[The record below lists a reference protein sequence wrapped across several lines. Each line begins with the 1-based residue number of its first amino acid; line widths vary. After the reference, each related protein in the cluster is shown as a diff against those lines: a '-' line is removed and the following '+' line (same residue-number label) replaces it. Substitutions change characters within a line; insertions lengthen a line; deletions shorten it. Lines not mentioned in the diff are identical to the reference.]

1 MAELFNLETQNPE
14 SIILPAAEFVTDA
27 ALVRHNDDLILTLPD
42 GREQVVEGYFAADP
56 RPTLTLED
64 SNAALTPE
72 LVQSFLQEI
81 TFSGEGSA
89 TATDSQGNAIGN
101 VETVIGEVTAVRN
114 GAKITLEAGDPVFQG
129 DIIETET
136 AGSAKLRFIDETV
149 FSISEDARLALDKMV
164 FDPETAEGETILSML
179 KGGFLFISGQIAKT
193 DPSDMQVVTP
203 VATIGIRGTIVTG
216 NVSPGESF
224 EFSVV
229 DGAIAVQPQG
239 SDEPIVMDS
248 AFATLGGSVS
258 ESGAITTRI
267 SQDSARAVIERNAGQ
282 FATLSDADVAAI
294 ETAVTATAVQNGET
308 VTLDLQD
315 LIEEV
320 VTEATADDAQ
330 DDQDTVTESPV
341 VETSPVNDTVTDDLG
356 DDLGNETG
364 DIDVS
369 PVEPVTGTGD
379 GNTEETPQD
388 DDDDGPV
395 TVEIPVTVPVINVL
409 SGAIS
414 RANAILSGTAQ
425 AGTTIIVIGTLNGV
439 EEQSFTTTTS
449 GNGTW
454 SVNLGADNNVN
465 PDGETYSYS
474 VTATDSAG
482 TTSAPATTTVILDFV
497 APKDV
502 ALDSSLTDGT
512 TLNASAT
519 TLSGTSDGASNIT
532 VKLTA
537 NNGQTVTYDNIIP
550 DSSGNWSV
558 DLASNADLD
567 DSGETDYA
575 ITLTAKDAAGNET
588 NSAGVTGLK
597 TDFSVPAVTLN
608 VSDDSLIG
616 EANKTISGTVSEN
629 VPVTVK
635 LTDSNNQTY
644 TYTLLITNYTDNGDG
659 TYKWSLDLS
668 TPDDN
673 QQTLVTDGTINY
685 EISATAKDAA
695 GNTTT
700 LPATADNVTPDFVA
714 PTVPNATL
722 TQTLANDG
730 TATIEVVGNAAEAG
744 IEMLVALQNDAGD
757 ELTSSQATVDQNGD
771 WTVTFSGLLSGT
783 YKAAVV
789 AQDAAENIS
798 SAVNAKDGNNEEI
811 TLTLYEEDWSG
822 LTEGRTADY
831 SSTHTAQGVDITTS
845 SHADDL
851 TTTSKDDIIRS
862 SSGNDI
868 INTGDGNDEISLT
881 YENYVSGGERP
892 TSFVD
897 AGDGDDTVIVSD
909 KAIDIEST
917 GIALEGGAGTD
928 TLVIYDEQSDDTVAT
943 TGDTKI
949 QGFETII
956 LVDDEYDKNA
966 TDQKQITFTDSAA
979 GSYYLPKSSF
989 DANGGLTLQGSMTAD
1004 DIKVEN
1010 GMQVVWKDANE
1021 SNGVADADNG
1031 STIDTITL
1039 SSSIASDTQLTLQAN
1054 GSLTDGAKYDFEVT
1068 DSLTLEAGTTLTL
1081 QADDNSAT
1089 LDQNGVP
1096 LNGMSRILKV
1106 GDGDS
1111 TDSFFMDRDATLAI
1125 DFLNLSGNDLL
1136 NASNVIDL
1144 YDDASNSNAN
1154 ANFAGALHIHAND
1167 AINYADGTGSQTM
1180 IRTYGSSYS
1189 TFDEILFLGA
1199 DGSNLVGAEDDGTV
1213 SSGTDNALVA
1223 IYTDNNGI
1231 QLKAVTAN
1239 EVNEATFD
1247 AADDGAYFSTTE
1259 TTVSAT
1265 ATTSNTDGV
1274 AFYGSNNHADT
1285 FEISSAKQIAYFDG
1299 GSGDHNDT
1307 LKITDNAVQFSD
1319 IYDSSNTDAIMD
1331 FQVNRIE
1338 TLDISGNDAY
1348 ETTQLDLSVEM
1359 VRALTEDTN
1368 VALGGVENALIVKV
1382 GNGNIDKINVSSWG
1396 NSTDVDVNGTTYSV
1410 YETTDTDGNVA
1421 RLYVDKSGQ

>member
-42 GREQVVEGYFAADP
+42 GHEQVVEGYFAADP

-101 VETVIGEVTAVRN
+101 VETVIGEVTALRN
-114 GAKITLEAGDPVFQG
+114 GAKITLEAGDPVFEG

-239 SDEPIVMDS
+239 ADEPIVMDS

-258 ESGAITTRI
+258 ESGEITTQI
-267 SQDSARAVIERNAGQ
+267 SQDSAREVIERNAGQ

-308 VTLDLQD
+308 VTLDLED

-320 VTEATADDAQ
+320 VADAAPDDAQ

-425 AGTTIIVIGTLNGV
+425 AGTTIIVIGTLNGI
-439 EEQSFTTTTS
+439 EEQSFSTTTS

-454 SVNLGADNNVN
+454 SVNLGADSNFEPNG
-465 PDGETYSYS
+465 DTYSYS
-474 VTATDSAG
+474 VTATDSTG

-497 APKDV
+497 NPDAPMAATLAQTGDTVTVSGDYSAEPGITMVVELKG
-502 ALDSSLTDGT
+502 SLGNTVSDEVTVKTDGT
-512 TLNASAT
+512 
-519 TLSGTSDGASNIT
+519 
-532 VKLTA
+532 
-537 NNGQTVTYDNIIP
+537 
-550 DSSGNWSV
+550 WSI
-558 DLASNADLD
+558 D
-567 DSGETDYA
+567 
-575 ITLTAKDAAGNET
+575 
-588 NSAGVTGLK
+588 
-597 TDFSVPAVTLN
+597 
-608 VSDDSLIG
+608 
-616 EANKTISGTVSEN
+616 
-629 VPVTVK
+629 
-635 LTDSNNQTY
+635 
-644 TYTLLITNYTDNGDG
+644 
-659 TYKWSLDLS
+659 
-668 TPDDN
+668 
-673 QQTLVTDGTINY
+673 
-685 EISATAKDAA
+685 
-695 GNTTT
+695 
-700 LPATADNVTPDFVA
+700 
-714 PTVPNATL
+714 
-722 TQTLANDG
+722 
-730 TATIEVVGNAAEAG
+730 
-744 IEMLVALQNDAGD
+744 
-757 ELTSSQATVDQNGD
+757 
-771 WTVTFSGLLSGT
+771 FSGLLSGT
-783 YKAAVV
+783 YEASV
-789 AQDAAENIS
+789 S
-798 SAVNAKDGNNEEI
+798 AKDEAGNTSGSVDATISTTSTI
-811 TLTLYEEDWSG
+811 TSYIEDWSS
-822 LTEGRTADY
+822 LTEGGTANY
-831 SSTHTAQGVDITTS
+831 STSHTSAVTITTS
-845 SHADDL
+845 SHADNL
-851 TTTSKDDIIRS
+851 TTTDYNDTVTS
-862 SSGNDI
+862 SSGNDTI
-868 INTGDGNDEISLT
+868 YTLGGDDEIDLT
-881 YENYVSGGERP
+881 YDNYASGERP

-909 KAIDIEST
+909 KAIDIENT
-917 GIALEGGAGTD
+917 GIALEGGTGAD
-928 TLVIYDEQSDDTVAT
+928 TLVIYDEQDGDTVAT
-943 TGDTKI
+943 TTGDTQIK
-949 QGFETII
+949 GFETII
-956 LVDDEYDKNA
+956 LVDETEYDSGA
-966 TDQKQITFTDSAA
+966 TDQKKITFTDASADSA
-979 GSYYLPKSSF
+979 SYYLPKGSF
-989 DANGGLTLQGSMTAD
+989 DADGGLTLQGSMTANSID
-1004 DIKVEN
+1004 VEN
-1010 GMQVVWKDANE
+1010 GMDVVWKDSNE
-1021 SNGVADADNG
+1021 SNGNANTANS

-1039 SSSIASDTQLTLQAN
+1039 SSGTLSSDTHLTLQAN
-1054 GSLTDGAKYDFEVT
+1054 GSLTDGAAHDFVVT

-1081 QADDNSAT
+1081 QGDDNSAT
-1089 LDQNGVP
+1089 FDQNQNAFA
-1096 LNGMSRILKV
+1096 NGMSRVLKI
-1106 GDGDS
+1106 GDS
-1111 TDSFFMDRDATLAI
+1111 TDPGSFSMDEDATLAI
-1125 DFLNLSGNDLL
+1125 DFLNLASDHLG

-1144 YDDASNSNAN
+1144 NNGGSISAPNTSLNV
-1154 ANFAGALHIHAND
+1154 AGSLHIYAND
-1167 AINYADGTGSQTM
+1167 AIHYETEGATQTIIRSYGT
-1180 IRTYGSSYS
+1180 SYS
-1189 TFDEILFLGA
+1189 TFDEILLLGA
-1199 DGSNLVGAEDDGTV
+1199 DGSNLVGTEDDGTV
-1213 SSGTDNALVA
+1213 SDGTDNALVA
-1223 IYTDNNGI
+1223 IYTHDNGI

-1239 EVNEATFD
+1239 EVNTATFD

-1285 FEISSAKQIAYFDG
+1285 FVISSAEQIAYFDG

-1319 IYDSSNTDAIMD
+1319 IYDSSNTDDVMD
-1331 FQVNRIE
+1331 FQINRIE

-1348 ETTQLDLSVEM
+1348 ETTKLDLSVQM
-1359 VRALTEDTN
+1359 VKALTEDTN
-1368 VALGGVENALIVKV
+1368 AALNNAANALIVKV
-1382 GNGNIDKINVSSWG
+1382 GENGLSKIDVSSWG
-1396 NSTDVDVNGTTYSV
+1396 TSTDVDVNGTTYSV
-1410 YETTDTDGNVA
+1410 YETTDTNNNTVQ
-1421 RLYVDKSGQ
+1421 LYVDKSSQ

>member
-81 TFSGEGSA
+81 NFSGEGSA

-101 VETVIGEVTAVRN
+101 AETVIGEVTAVRN

-136 AGSAKLRFIDETV
+136 AGSAKLRFIDETL
-149 FSISEDARLALDKMV
+149 FSISEEARLALDKMV

-258 ESGAITTRI
+258 ESGAITTQI
-267 SQDSARAVIERNAGQ
+267 SQDSAREVIERNAGQ

-308 VTLDLQD
+308 VTLDLED

-320 VTEATADDAQ
+320 VAEATGDDAQ

-341 VETSPVNDTVTDDLG
+341 VETSPVNEPVPDDLG
-356 DDLGNETG
+356 DETG

-388 DDDDGPV
+388 EDDDPV
-395 TVEIPVTVPVINVL
+395 TVQIPVSVPVINVL

-425 AGTTIIVIGTLNGV
+425 AGTTILVIGTLNGV
-439 EEQSFTTTTS
+439 EEHRFSTTAT
-449 GNGTW
+449 GGTW
-454 SVNLGADNNVN
+454 SVNLGADSNFE
-465 PDGETYSYS
+465 PDGSDTYSYS

-482 TTSAPATTTVILDFV
+482 TTSAPATTTVTLDFV
-497 APKDV
+497 APADPTAATLAQAADIITVSGDYSAEAGITMVVELKDIITGKTV
-502 ALDSSLTDGT
+502 SGESDVDGNNKWSIDFSG
-512 TLNASAT
+512 L
-519 TLSGTSDGASNIT
+519 LSGT
-532 VKLTA
+532 
-537 NNGQTVTYDNIIP
+537 Y
-550 DSSGNWSV
+550 
-558 DLASNADLD
+558 
-567 DSGETDYA
+567 
-575 ITLTAKDAAGNET
+575 
-588 NSAGVTGLK
+588 SAT
-597 TDFSVPAVTLN
+597 
-608 VSDDSLIG
+608 
-616 EANKTISGTVSEN
+616 
-629 VPVTVK
+629 
-635 LTDSNNQTY
+635 
-644 TYTLLITNYTDNGDG
+644 
-659 TYKWSLDLS
+659 
-668 TPDDN
+668 
-673 QQTLVTDGTINY
+673 
-685 EISATAKDAA
+685 ATAKDAA
-695 GNTTT
+695 GNTSGS
-700 LPATADNVTPDFVA
+700 V
-714 PTVPNATL
+714 NAT
-722 TQTLANDG
+722 DG
-730 TATIEVVGNAAEAG
+730 SNTT
-744 IEMLVALQNDAGD
+744 VA
-757 ELTSSQATVDQNGD
+757 V
-771 WTVTFSGLLSGT
+771 
-783 YKAAVV
+783 
-789 AQDAAENIS
+789 
-798 SAVNAKDGNNEEI
+798 
-811 TLTLYEEDWSG
+811 TLYDEDWSG

-831 SSTHTAQGVDITTS
+831 SNTHSQGVTITTS
-845 SHADDL
+845 NHADNL
-851 TTTSKDDIIRS
+851 TTTTLADSVTS
-862 SSGNDI
+862 SSGNDTI
-868 INTGDGNDEISLT
+868 YTLGGDDEIDLT
-881 YENYVSGGERP
+881 YDNYASGERP

-917 GIALEGGAGTD
+917 GIALEGGTGAD
-928 TLVIYDEQSDDTVAT
+928 TLVIHDEQDGDTVTTT

-949 QGFETII
+949 KGFETII
-956 LVDDEYDKNA
+956 LVDDKYDAGA
-966 TDQKQITFTDSAA
+966 TDQKKITFTDTDADNNN
-979 GSYYLPKSSF
+979 SYSLPKGSF
-989 DANGGLTLQGSMTAD
+989 NADGGLTLQGSMTANS
-1004 DIKVEN
+1004 IEVEN
-1010 GMQVVWKDANE
+1010 GMEAVWKDSNE
-1021 SNGVADADNG
+1021 SNGTIDTINS

-1039 SSSIASDTQLTLQAN
+1039 SSGISSDTQLTLQSN
-1054 GSLTDGAKYDFEVT
+1054 QSLEGNEHDFVVT

-1081 QADDNSAT
+1081 QADDNPADPEEN
-1089 LDQNGVP
+1089 L
-1096 LNGMSRILKV
+1096 MSNILKI
-1106 GDGDS
+1106 GDGIG
-1111 TDSFFMDRDATLAI
+1111 TDSFSMDEDATLAI
-1125 DFLNLSGNDLL
+1125 DFLNLGKDHLA
-1136 NASNVIDL
+1136 NATHVIDL
-1144 YDDASNSNAN
+1144 SKLTNDSQVNL
-1154 ANFAGALHIHAND
+1154 AGSLHIHAND
-1167 AINYADGTGSQTM
+1167 AINYDSATIDTQT
-1180 IRTYGSSYS
+1180 IIKTVWANTS
-1189 TFDEILFLGA
+1189 TFDEVLFLGA
-1199 DGSNLVGAEDDGTV
+1199 DGSNLVGAEDDGSP

-1223 IYTDNNGI
+1223 IYTRGDGM
-1231 QLKAVTAN
+1231 QLKAVTAH
-1239 EVNEATFD
+1239 EVD
-1247 AADDGAYFSTTE
+1247 AATLNAEDDGAYFSTTE

-1285 FEISSAKQIAYFDG
+1285 FVISSAEQIAYFDG

-1319 IYDSSNTDAIMD
+1319 IYDSSNTDDVMD
-1331 FQVNRIE
+1331 FQINRIE

-1348 ETTQLDLSVEM
+1348 ETTKLDLSVQM
-1359 VRALTEDTN
+1359 VKALTEDTN
-1368 VALGGVENALIVKV
+1368 AALNNAANALIVKV
-1382 GNGNIDKINVSSWG
+1382 GNGNMDKVDLSGWG
-1396 NSTDVDVNGTTYSV
+1396 NSTSVDVNGTTYSV
-1410 YETTDTDGNVA
+1410 YAATDGNGNTVQ
-1421 RLYVDKSGQ
+1421 LYVDKSSQ

>member
-14 SIILPAAEFVTDA
+14 SIILPAAEFMTDA

-64 SNAALTPE
+64 SSAALTPE

-101 VETVIGEVTAVRN
+101 AETVIGEVTVVRN
-114 GAKITLEAGDPVFQG
+114 GEKITLEAGDPVFEG

-136 AGSAKLRFIDETV
+136 AGSAKLRFIDETL
-149 FSISEDARLALDKMV
+149 FSISEEARLALDKMV

-239 SDEPIVMDS
+239 ADEPIVMDS

-341 VETSPVNDTVTDDLG
+341 VETSPANEPVPDDLG
-356 DDLGNETG
+356 DETG

-379 GNTEETPQD
+379 GNTEESPQD
-388 DDDDGPV
+388 EDDDGPV
-395 TVEIPVTVPVINVL
+395 TVEIPVSVPVINVL

-425 AGTTIIVIGTLNGV
+425 AGTTIIVIGTLNGI
-439 EEQSFTTTTS
+439 EEQSFSTTTS

-454 SVNLGADNNVN
+454 SVNLGADSNFEPN
-465 PDGETYSYS
+465 GETYSYS

-497 APKDV
+497 NPTDPDPTKVTLAQTGDIITVSGDYTAEPGITMVVELKG
-502 ALDSSLTDGT
+502 SLGNTVSDEVTVKTDGT
-512 TLNASAT
+512 
-519 TLSGTSDGASNIT
+519 
-532 VKLTA
+532 
-537 NNGQTVTYDNIIP
+537 
-550 DSSGNWSV
+550 WS
-558 DLASNADLD
+558 
-567 DSGETDYA
+567 
-575 ITLTAKDAAGNET
+575 
-588 NSAGVTGLK
+588 
-597 TDFSVPAVTLN
+597 
-608 VSDDSLIG
+608 IG
-616 EANKTISGTVSEN
+616 
-629 VPVTVK
+629 
-635 LTDSNNQTY
+635 
-644 TYTLLITNYTDNGDG
+644 
-659 TYKWSLDLS
+659 
-668 TPDDN
+668 
-673 QQTLVTDGTINY
+673 
-685 EISATAKDAA
+685 
-695 GNTTT
+695 
-700 LPATADNVTPDFVA
+700 
-714 PTVPNATL
+714 
-722 TQTLANDG
+722 
-730 TATIEVVGNAAEAG
+730 
-744 IEMLVALQNDAGD
+744 
-757 ELTSSQATVDQNGD
+757 
-771 WTVTFSGLLSGT
+771 FSGLLSGT
-783 YKAAVV
+783 YEASV
-789 AQDAAENIS
+789 S
-798 SAVNAKDGNNEEI
+798 AKDEAGNTSGSVDATISTTSTI
-811 TLTLYEEDWSG
+811 TSYIEDWSS
-822 LTEGRTADY
+822 LTEGGTADY
-831 SSTHTAQGVDITTS
+831 SLTHTAGVTITTSNHADDITTT
-845 SHADDL
+845 DYND
-851 TTTSKDDIIRS
+851 TITS
-862 SSGNDI
+862 SSGNDT
-868 INTGDGNDEISLT
+868 INTGKGNDEIYLT
-881 YENYVSGGERP
+881 YDNYASGERP

-917 GIALEGGAGTD
+917 GIALEGGTGAD
-928 TLVIYDEQSDDTVAT
+928 TLVIYDEQDGDTVAT
-943 TGDTKI
+943 TTGDTQIK
-949 QGFETII
+949 GFETII
-956 LVDDEYDKNA
+956 LVDETEYDSGA
-966 TDQKQITFTDSAA
+966 TDQKKITFTDSNADNNS
-979 GSYYLPKSSF
+979 SYSFPKGSF
-989 DANGGLTLQGSMTAD
+989 DADGGLTLQGSMTAD

-1010 GMQVVWKDANE
+1010 GMQAVWKDSNE
-1021 SNGVADADNG
+1021 SNGNANTANS

-1039 SSSIASDTQLTLQAN
+1039 SSGTLSSDTHLTLQAN
-1054 GSLTDGAKYDFEVT
+1054 GSLTDGAAHDFVVT

-1081 QADDNSAT
+1081 QGDDNSAT
-1089 LDQNGVP
+1089 FDQNQNAFA
-1096 LNGMSRILKV
+1096 NGMSRVLKI
-1106 GDGDS
+1106 GDS
-1111 TDSFFMDRDATLAI
+1111 TDPGSFSMDEDATLAI
-1125 DFLNLSGNDLL
+1125 DFLNLASDHLG

-1144 YDDASNSNAN
+1144 NNGGSISAPNTSLNV
-1154 ANFAGALHIHAND
+1154 AGSLHIYAND
-1167 AINYADGTGSQTM
+1167 AIHYETEGATQTIIRSYGT
-1180 IRTYGSSYS
+1180 SYS
-1189 TFDEILFLGA
+1189 TFDEILLLGA
-1199 DGSNLVGAEDDGTV
+1199 DGSNLVGTEDDGTV
-1213 SSGTDNALVA
+1213 SDGTDNALVA
-1223 IYTDNNGI
+1223 IYTHDNGI

-1239 EVNEATFD
+1239 EVNTATFD

-1285 FEISSAKQIAYFDG
+1285 FVISSAEQIAYFDG

-1319 IYDSSNTDAIMD
+1319 IYDSSNTDDVMD

-1338 TLDISGNDAY
+1338 TLDISDNTGYDGGSGNAL
-1348 ETTQLDLSVEM
+1348 TLSAELVK
-1359 VRALTEDTN
+1359 ALTEDTN
-1368 VALGGVENALIVKV
+1368 STLESEGVTSDISHSLILKV
-1382 GNGNIDKINVSSWG
+1382 GENNEARFDAVNNGWTEDTAASAASKY
-1396 NSTDVDVNGTTYSV
+1396 TV
-1410 YETTDTDGNVA
+1410 YTLGDA
-1421 RLYVDKSGQ
+1421 RVYVDAE

>member
-81 TFSGEGSA
+81 NFSGEGSA

-101 VETVIGEVTAVRN
+101 VETVIGEVTALRN
-114 GAKITLEAGDPVFQG
+114 GAKITLEAGDLVFQG
-129 DIIETET
+129 DIIETDT

-395 TVEIPVTVPVINVL
+395 TVEIPVPVPVINVL

-425 AGTTIIVIGTLNGV
+425 AGTTIIVIGTLNGI
-439 EEQSFTTTTS
+439 EEQSFSTTTS

-454 SVNLGADNNVN
+454 SVNLGADSNFEPNG
-465 PDGETYSYS
+465 DTYSYS

-497 APKDV
+497 NPTDPDPTKVTLAQTGDIITVSGDYTAEPGITMVVELKDLAGNTISDEV
-502 ALDSSLTDGT
+502 TVQTDGT
-512 TLNASAT
+512 WSIAFSSL
-519 TLSGTSDGASNIT
+519 LSGT
-532 VKLTA
+532 
-537 NNGQTVTYDNIIP
+537 Y
-550 DSSGNWSV
+550 
-558 DLASNADLD
+558 
-567 DSGETDYA
+567 
-575 ITLTAKDAAGNET
+575 
-588 NSAGVTGLK
+588 SAT
-597 TDFSVPAVTLN
+597 
-608 VSDDSLIG
+608 
-616 EANKTISGTVSEN
+616 
-629 VPVTVK
+629 
-635 LTDSNNQTY
+635 
-644 TYTLLITNYTDNGDG
+644 
-659 TYKWSLDLS
+659 
-668 TPDDN
+668 
-673 QQTLVTDGTINY
+673 
-685 EISATAKDAA
+685 ATAKDAA
-695 GNTTT
+695 GNTSSSV
-700 LPATADNVTPDFVA
+700 D
-714 PTVPNATL
+714 
-722 TQTLANDG
+722 
-730 TATIEVVGNAAEAG
+730 ATIST
-744 IEMLVALQNDAGD
+744 
-757 ELTSSQATVDQNGD
+757 TS
-771 WTVTFSGLLSGT
+771 TVTLST
-783 YKAAVV
+783 
-789 AQDAAENIS
+789 
-798 SAVNAKDGNNEEI
+798 
-811 TLTLYEEDWSG
+811 EDWSG

-831 SSTHTAQGVDITTS
+831 SNTHSQGVTITTS
-845 SHADDL
+845 SHADNL
-851 TTTSKDDIIRS
+851 TTTVFGDTVTSR
-862 SSGNDI
+862 SGNDTI
-868 INTGDGNDEISLT
+868 YTLGGDDEIDLT
-881 YENYVSGGERP
+881 YDNYASGERP

-917 GIALEGGAGTD
+917 GIALEGGTGAD
-928 TLVIYDEQSDDTVAT
+928 TLVIYDEQDGDTVAT
-943 TGDTKI
+943 TSGDTQIK
-949 QGFETII
+949 GFETII
-956 LVDDEYDKNA
+956 LSDA
-966 TDQKQITFTDSAA
+966 ADQKKMTFTDSNADNNS
-979 GSYYLPKSSF
+979 SYYLPKGSF
-989 DANGGLTLQGSMTAD
+989 DADGNVTLQGSMTAD

-1010 GMQVVWKDANE
+1010 GMEAVWKDSNE
-1021 SNGVADADNG
+1021 SNGTIDTASG
-1031 STIDTITL
+1031 STIGAITL
-1039 SSSIASDTQLTLQAN
+1039 SSDTQLTLQSNA
-1054 GSLTDGAKYDFEVT
+1054 SLTGDGTGTEYDFEVT

-1081 QADDNSAT
+1081 QGDDNST
-1089 LDQNGVP
+1089 TIDKSNGMP
-1096 LNGMSRILKV
+1096 LYGMSRVLKI
-1106 GDGDS
+1106 GDS
-1111 TDSFFMDRDATLAI
+1111 TDPGSFSMDEDATLAI
-1125 DFLNLSGNDLL
+1125 DFLNLASDHLG

-1144 YDDASNSNAN
+1144 NNGGSISAPNTSLNV
-1154 ANFAGALHIHAND
+1154 AGSLHIYAND
-1167 AINYADGTGSQTM
+1167 AIHYETEGATQTIIRSYGT
-1180 IRTYGSSYS
+1180 SYS
-1189 TFDEILFLGA
+1189 TFDEILLLGA
-1199 DGSNLVGAEDDGTV
+1199 DGSNLVGTEDDGTV
-1213 SSGTDNALVA
+1213 SDGTDNALVA
-1223 IYTDNNGI
+1223 IYTHDNGI

-1239 EVNEATFD
+1239 EVNTATFD

-1285 FEISSAKQIAYFDG
+1285 FVISSAEQIAYFDG

-1319 IYDSSNTDAIMD
+1319 IYDSSNTDDVMD
-1331 FQVNRIE
+1331 FQINRIE

-1348 ETTQLDLSVEM
+1348 ETTKLDLSVQM
-1359 VRALTEDTN
+1359 VKALTEDTN
-1368 VALGGVENALIVKV
+1368 AALNNAANALIVKV
-1382 GNGNIDKINVSSWG
+1382 GENGLSKIDVSSWG
-1396 NSTDVDVNGTTYSV
+1396 TSTDVDVNGTTYSV
-1410 YETTDTDGNVA
+1410 YETTDTNNNTVQ
-1421 RLYVDKSGQ
+1421 LYVDKSSQ

>member
-14 SIILPAAEFVTDA
+14 SIILPAAEFMTDA

-64 SNAALTPE
+64 SSAALTPE

-101 VETVIGEVTAVRN
+101 AETVIGEVTVVRN
-114 GAKITLEAGDPVFQG
+114 GEKITLEAGDPVFEG

-136 AGSAKLRFIDETV
+136 AGSAKLRFIDETL
-149 FSISEDARLALDKMV
+149 FSISEEARLALDKMV

-193 DPSDMQVVTP
+193 DPTDMQVVTP

-320 VTEATADDAQ
+320 VADATGDDAQ

-425 AGTTIIVIGTLNGV
+425 AGTTIIVIGTLNGI
-439 EEQSFTTTTS
+439 EEQSFSTTTS

-454 SVNLGADNNVN
+454 SVNLGADSNFEPNG
-465 PDGETYSYS
+465 DTYSYS
-474 VTATDSAG
+474 VTATDSTG

-497 APKDV
+497 NPDAPMAATLDQTSTDV
-502 ALDSSLTDGT
+502 ITVSGDYSAEPGITMVVELKGSLGNTVSDEVTVQTDGT
-512 TLNASAT
+512 
-519 TLSGTSDGASNIT
+519 
-532 VKLTA
+532 
-537 NNGQTVTYDNIIP
+537 
-550 DSSGNWSV
+550 WS
-558 DLASNADLD
+558 
-567 DSGETDYA
+567 
-575 ITLTAKDAAGNET
+575 
-588 NSAGVTGLK
+588 
-597 TDFSVPAVTLN
+597 
-608 VSDDSLIG
+608 IG
-616 EANKTISGTVSEN
+616 
-629 VPVTVK
+629 
-635 LTDSNNQTY
+635 
-644 TYTLLITNYTDNGDG
+644 
-659 TYKWSLDLS
+659 
-668 TPDDN
+668 
-673 QQTLVTDGTINY
+673 
-685 EISATAKDAA
+685 
-695 GNTTT
+695 
-700 LPATADNVTPDFVA
+700 
-714 PTVPNATL
+714 
-722 TQTLANDG
+722 
-730 TATIEVVGNAAEAG
+730 
-744 IEMLVALQNDAGD
+744 
-757 ELTSSQATVDQNGD
+757 
-771 WTVTFSGLLSGT
+771 FSGLLSGT
-783 YKAAVV
+783 YEASV
-789 AQDAAENIS
+789 S
-798 SAVNAKDGNNEEI
+798 AKDEAGNTSGSVDATISTTSTI
-811 TLTLYEEDWSG
+811 TSYIEDWIS
-822 LTEGRTADY
+822 LTEGGTANY
-831 SSTHTAQGVDITTS
+831 STSHTSAVTITTS
-845 SHADDL
+845 SHADNL
-851 TTTSKDDIIRS
+851 TTTDYNDTVTS
-862 SSGNDI
+862 SSGNDTI
-868 INTGDGNDEISLT
+868 YTLGGDDEIDLT
-881 YENYVSGGERP
+881 YDNYASGERP

-917 GIALEGGAGTD
+917 GIALEGGTGAD
-928 TLVIYDEQSDDTVAT
+928 TLVIYDEQDGDTVTT
-943 TGDTKI
+943 TGDTLIK
-949 QGFETII
+949 GFETII
-956 LVDDEYDKNA
+956 LVDDEYDKTA
-966 TDQKQITFTDSAA
+966 TDQKKITFTDSNADNNS
-979 GSYYLPKSSF
+979 SYSFPKGSF
-989 DANGGLTLQGSMTAD
+989 DADGGLTLQGSMTAD
-1004 DIKVEN
+1004 DITVEN
-1010 GMQVVWKDANE
+1010 GMQAVWKDSNE
-1021 SNGVADADNG
+1021 SNGNANTANS

-1039 SSSIASDTQLTLQAN
+1039 SSGTLSSDTQLTLQAN
-1054 GSLTDGAKYDFEVT
+1054 GSLTDGAAHDFVVT
-1068 DSLTLEAGTTLTL
+1068 DNLTLEAGTTLTL
-1081 QADDNSAT
+1081 QADDNSTTFDA
-1089 LDQNGVP
+1089 NGVP
-1096 LNGMSRILKV
+1096 LNGMSRILEI
-1106 GDGDS
+1106 GDGDAA
-1111 TDSFFMDRDATLAI
+1111 DSFHMDRDATLAI
-1125 DFLNLSGNDLL
+1125 DFSNLSGNDLL

-1144 YDDASNSNAN
+1144 YDDANYVNTN

-1167 AINYADGTGSQTM
+1167 DITNGGTEDQTI
-1180 IRTYGSSYS
+1180 IRIYGSTS

-1199 DGSNLVGAEDDGTV
+1199 DGSNLVGAEDDGSV
-1213 SSGTDNALVA
+1213 SSGTDNALIP
-1223 IYTDNNGI
+1223 IYTTSDGI
-1231 QLKAVTAN
+1231 QLKAVEAIQVDTATLG
-1239 EVNEATFD
+1239 ATT
-1247 AADDGAYFSTTE
+1247 DGAYFSTVATE
-1259 TTVSAT
+1259 ISAT
-1265 ATTSNTDGV
+1265 GAGGGTTGV

-1285 FEISSAKQIAYFDG
+1285 FVISSAEQIAYFDG

-1307 LKITDNAVQFSD
+1307 LKITDNAIQFSD
-1319 IYDSSNTDAIMD
+1319 IYDTSNTDDVMD

-1348 ETTQLDLSVEM
+1348 ETTKLDLSVQM
-1359 VRALTEDTN
+1359 VKALTEDTN
-1368 VALGGVENALIVKV
+1368 AALNNAANALIVKV
-1382 GNGNIDKINVSSWG
+1382 GNGNMDKVDLSGWG
-1396 NSTDVDVNGTTYSV
+1396 NSTSVDVNGTTYSV

-1421 RLYVDKSGQ
+1421 RLYIDKSQ

>member
-101 VETVIGEVTAVRN
+101 VETVIGEVTALRN
-114 GAKITLEAGDPVFQG
+114 GAKITLEAGDLVFQG
-129 DIIETET
+129 DIIETDT

-258 ESGAITTRI
+258 ESGAITTQV

-308 VTLDLQD
+308 VTLDLED

-320 VTEATADDAQ
+320 VADATGDDAQ

-395 TVEIPVTVPVINVL
+395 TVEIPVSVPVINVL

-425 AGTTIIVIGTLNGV
+425 AGTTIIVIGTLNGI
-439 EEQSFTTTTS
+439 EEHNFTTTTS

-454 SVNLGADNNVN
+454 SVNLGADSNFE
-465 PDGETYSYS
+465 PDGSETYSYS

-497 APKDV
+497 NPTDPDPTKVTLAQTGDTVTVSGDYSAEAGITMVVELKDIITGKTV
-502 ALDSSLTDGT
+502 SGESDVDGNNKWSIDFSG
-512 TLNASAT
+512 L
-519 TLSGTSDGASNIT
+519 LSGTYGAT
-532 VKLTA
+532 
-537 NNGQTVTYDNIIP
+537 
-550 DSSGNWSV
+550 
-558 DLASNADLD
+558 
-567 DSGETDYA
+567 
-575 ITLTAKDAAGNET
+575 
-588 NSAGVTGLK
+588 
-597 TDFSVPAVTLN
+597 
-608 VSDDSLIG
+608 
-616 EANKTISGTVSEN
+616 
-629 VPVTVK
+629 
-635 LTDSNNQTY
+635 
-644 TYTLLITNYTDNGDG
+644 
-659 TYKWSLDLS
+659 
-668 TPDDN
+668 
-673 QQTLVTDGTINY
+673 
-685 EISATAKDAA
+685 ATAKDAA
-695 GNTTT
+695 GNTSSSVD
-700 LPATADNVTPDFVA
+700 ATDS
-714 PTVPNATL
+714 
-722 TQTLANDG
+722 
-730 TATIEVVGNAAEAG
+730 GN
-744 IEMLVALQNDAGD
+744 
-757 ELTSSQATVDQNGD
+757 T
-771 WTVTFSGLLSGT
+771 TVT
-783 YKAAVV
+783 V
-789 AQDAAENIS
+789 
-798 SAVNAKDGNNEEI
+798 
-811 TLTLYEEDWSG
+811 TLYDEDWSG

-831 SSTHTAQGVDITTS
+831 SLTAHTSGVDITTS
-845 SHADDL
+845 SHADNL
-851 TTTSKDDIIRS
+851 TTTVFGDTVTSR
-862 SSGNDI
+862 SGNDTI
-868 INTGDGNDEISLT
+868 YTLGGDDEIDLT
-881 YENYVSGGERP
+881 YDNYASGERP

-917 GIALEGGAGTD
+917 GIALEGGTGAD
-928 TLVIYDEQSDDTVAT
+928 TLVIYDEQDGDTVAT
-943 TGDTKI
+943 TSGDTQIK
-949 QGFETII
+949 GFETII
-956 LVDDEYDKNA
+956 LSDA
-966 TDQKQITFTDSAA
+966 ADQKKMTFTDSNADNNS
-979 GSYYLPKSSF
+979 SYYLPKGSF
-989 DANGGLTLQGSMTAD
+989 DADGNVTLQGSMTAD

-1010 GMQVVWKDANE
+1010 GMEAVWKDSNE
-1021 SNGVADADNG
+1021 SNGTIDTASG
-1031 STIDTITL
+1031 STIGAITL
-1039 SSSIASDTQLTLQAN
+1039 SSDTQLTLQSNA
-1054 GSLTDGAKYDFEVT
+1054 SLTGDGTGTEYDFEVT

-1081 QADDNSAT
+1081 QGDDNST
-1089 LDQNGVP
+1089 TIDPSNGMP
-1096 LNGMSRILKV
+1096 LHGMSRVLKV

-1111 TDSFFMDRDATLAI
+1111 SDSFSMDEDATLAI
-1125 DFLNLSGNDLL
+1125 DFLNLGVNHLD

-1144 YDDASNSNAN
+1144 SNLTDDSQVNL
-1154 ANFAGALHIHAND
+1154 AGALHIYAND
-1167 AINYADGTGSQTM
+1167 GIIGGNNQT
-1180 IRTYGSSYS
+1180 IVNTVWANTS
-1189 TFDEILFLGA
+1189 TFDEILFLDANGN
-1199 DGSNLVGAEDDGTV
+1199 NLVGAEDDGTT

-1223 IYTDNNGI
+1223 IYSRGDGM
-1231 QLKAVTAN
+1231 QLKAVEAIGVDTATLN
-1239 EVNEATFD
+1239 AE
-1247 AADDGAYFSTTE
+1247 DDGAYFSTVETE
-1259 TTVSAT
+1259 ISAVT
-1265 ATTSNTDGV
+1265 NDAKGV
-1274 AFYGSNNHADT
+1274 AVYGSNNHADT
-1285 FEISSAKQIAYFDG
+1285 FVISSLDQLAYFDG
-1299 GSGDHNDT
+1299 GSGGHNDT
-1307 LKITDNAVQFSD
+1307 LKITDTGIQFSD
-1319 IYDSSNTDAIMD
+1319 DYSDIKIMD

-1338 TLDISGNDAY
+1338 TLDISDNTGYDGGSGNAL
-1348 ETTQLDLSVEM
+1348 TLSAELVK
-1359 VRALTEDTN
+1359 ALTEDTN
-1368 VALGGVENALIVKV
+1368 STLESEGVTSDISHSLILKV
-1382 GNGNIDKINVSSWG
+1382 GENNEARFDAVNNGWTEDTAASAASKY
-1396 NSTDVDVNGTTYSV
+1396 TV
-1410 YETTDTDGNVA
+1410 YTLGDA
-1421 RLYVDKSGQ
+1421 RVYVDAE

>member
-14 SIILPAAEFVTDA
+14 SIILPAAEFMTDA

-56 RPTLTLED
+56 RPTLTLENNTLVNGTLD
-64 SNAALTPE
+64 GTVALTPE

-101 VETVIGEVTAVRN
+101 AETVIGEVTVVRN
-114 GAKITLEAGDPVFQG
+114 GEKITLEAGDPVFEG

-136 AGSAKLRFIDETV
+136 AGSAKLRFIDETL
-149 FSISEDARLALDKMV
+149 FSISEEARLALDKMV

-193 DPSDMQVVTP
+193 DPTDMQVVTP

-258 ESGAITTRI
+258 ESGAITTQL

-308 VTLDLQD
+308 VTLDLED

-320 VTEATADDAQ
+320 VADATGDDAQ

-341 VETSPVNDTVTDDLG
+341 VETPPVTDDLG
-356 DDLGNETG
+356 NDLGNETG

-369 PVEPVTGTGD
+369 PVEPVTGAGD
-379 GNTEETPQD
+379 GNTEETQQD
-388 DDDDGPV
+388 EDDDGPV
-395 TVEIPVTVPVINVL
+395 TVEIPVSVPVINVL

-454 SVNLGADNNVN
+454 SVNLGADSNFE
-465 PDGETYSYS
+465 PDGSETYSYS

-497 APKDV
+497 NPTDPDPTKVTLAQTGDIITVSGDYTAEPGITMVVELKDLAGNTISDEV
-502 ALDSSLTDGT
+502 TVQTDGT
-512 TLNASAT
+512 WSIAF
-519 TLSGTSDGASNIT
+519 
-532 VKLTA
+532 
-537 NNGQTVTYDNIIP
+537 
-550 DSSGNWSV
+550 SS
-558 DLASNADLD
+558 
-567 DSGETDYA
+567 
-575 ITLTAKDAAGNET
+575 
-588 NSAGVTGLK
+588 
-597 TDFSVPAVTLN
+597 
-608 VSDDSLIG
+608 
-616 EANKTISGTVSEN
+616 
-629 VPVTVK
+629 
-635 LTDSNNQTY
+635 
-644 TYTLLITNYTDNGDG
+644 
-659 TYKWSLDLS
+659 
-668 TPDDN
+668 
-673 QQTLVTDGTINY
+673 
-685 EISATAKDAA
+685 
-695 GNTTT
+695 
-700 LPATADNVTPDFVA
+700 
-714 PTVPNATL
+714 
-722 TQTLANDG
+722 
-730 TATIEVVGNAAEAG
+730 
-744 IEMLVALQNDAGD
+744 
-757 ELTSSQATVDQNGD
+757 
-771 WTVTFSGLLSGT
+771 LLSGT
-783 YKAAVV
+783 Y
-789 AQDAAENIS
+789 
-798 SAVNAKDGNNEEI
+798 SATATAKDEAGNTSSSVDATI
-811 TLTLYEEDWSG
+811 STTSTVTLSTEDWSG

-831 SSTHTAQGVDITTS
+831 SNTHSQGVTITTS
-845 SHADDL
+845 NHADNL
-851 TTTSKDDIIRS
+851 TTTTLADSVTS
-862 SSGNDI
+862 SSGNDTI
-868 INTGDGNDEISLT
+868 YTLGGDDEIDLT
-881 YENYVSGGERP
+881 YDNYASGERP

-909 KAIDIEST
+909 KAIDIENT
-917 GIALEGGAGTD
+917 GIALEGGDGAD
-928 TLVIYDEQSDDTVAT
+928 TLLIYDEQDGDTVTT
-943 TGDTKI
+943 TGDTLIK
-949 QGFETII
+949 GFETII
-956 LVDDEYDKNA
+956 LVDDEYDKTA
-966 TDQKQITFTDSAA
+966 TDQKKITFTDSNADNNS
-979 GSYYLPKSSF
+979 SYSFPKGSF
-989 DANGGLTLQGSMTAD
+989 DADGGLTLQGSMTAD
-1004 DIKVEN
+1004 DITVEN
-1010 GMQVVWKDANE
+1010 GMQAVWKDSNE
-1021 SNGVADADNG
+1021 SNGNANTANS

-1039 SSSIASDTQLTLQAN
+1039 SSGTLSSDTHLTLQAN
-1054 GSLTDGAKYDFEVT
+1054 ESLAGDENDFVIT

-1081 QADDNSAT
+1081 QADDNPT
-1089 LDQNGVP
+1089 DQEENW
-1096 LNGMSRILKV
+1096 MSNILKI
-1106 GDGDS
+1106 GDGTT
-1111 TDSFFMDRDATLAI
+1111 TDSFHMDRDATLAI
-1125 DFLNLSGNDLL
+1125 DFLNLGKDHLA
-1136 NASNVIDL
+1136 NAIHVIDL
-1144 YDDASNSNAN
+1144 YDDANDVNTN

-1167 AINYADGTGSQTM
+1167 AIHSGTEGASQTI
-1180 IRTYGSSYS
+1180 IRTYGASYS

-1213 SSGTDNALVA
+1213 SDGTDNALVA
-1223 IYTDNNGI
+1223 IYTHDNGI

-1239 EVNEATFD
+1239 EVNTATFD

-1285 FEISSAKQIAYFDG
+1285 FVISSAEQIAYFDG

-1319 IYDSSNTDAIMD
+1319 IYDSSNTDDVMD

>member
-101 VETVIGEVTAVRN
+101 VETVIGEVTALRN
-114 GAKITLEAGDPVFQG
+114 GAKITLEAGDLVFQG

-193 DPSDMQVVTP
+193 DPTDMQVVTP

-258 ESGAITTRI
+258 ESGAITTQV

-439 EEQSFTTTTS
+439 EEQSFSTTTS

-454 SVNLGADNNVN
+454 SVNLGADSNFEPNG
-465 PDGETYSYS
+465 DTYSYS
-474 VTATDSAG
+474 VTATDSTG

-497 APKDV
+497 NPDAPMAATLDQTSTDV
-502 ALDSSLTDGT
+502 ITVSGDYSAEPGITMVVELKGSLGNTVSDEVTVKTDGT
-512 TLNASAT
+512 
-519 TLSGTSDGASNIT
+519 
-532 VKLTA
+532 
-537 NNGQTVTYDNIIP
+537 
-550 DSSGNWSV
+550 WS
-558 DLASNADLD
+558 
-567 DSGETDYA
+567 
-575 ITLTAKDAAGNET
+575 
-588 NSAGVTGLK
+588 
-597 TDFSVPAVTLN
+597 
-608 VSDDSLIG
+608 IG
-616 EANKTISGTVSEN
+616 
-629 VPVTVK
+629 
-635 LTDSNNQTY
+635 
-644 TYTLLITNYTDNGDG
+644 
-659 TYKWSLDLS
+659 
-668 TPDDN
+668 
-673 QQTLVTDGTINY
+673 
-685 EISATAKDAA
+685 
-695 GNTTT
+695 
-700 LPATADNVTPDFVA
+700 
-714 PTVPNATL
+714 
-722 TQTLANDG
+722 
-730 TATIEVVGNAAEAG
+730 
-744 IEMLVALQNDAGD
+744 
-757 ELTSSQATVDQNGD
+757 
-771 WTVTFSGLLSGT
+771 FSGLLSGT
-783 YKAAVV
+783 YEASV
-789 AQDAAENIS
+789 S
-798 SAVNAKDGNNEEI
+798 AKDEAGNTSGSVDATISTTSTI
-811 TLTLYEEDWSG
+811 TSYIEDWSS
-822 LTEGRTADY
+822 LTEGGTANY
-831 SSTHTAQGVDITTS
+831 STSHTSAVTITTS
-845 SHADDL
+845 SHADNL
-851 TTTSKDDIIRS
+851 TTTDYNDTVTS
-862 SSGNDI
+862 SSGNDTI
-868 INTGDGNDEISLT
+868 ITGDGNDEIYLT
-881 YENYVSGGERP
+881 YDNYVSGDRP
-892 TSFVD
+892 TSTVN
-897 AGDGDDTVIVSD
+897 AGAGDDTVIVSD
-909 KAIDIEST
+909 KAIDIENT
-917 GIALEGGAGTD
+917 GIALEGGAGAD
-928 TLVIYDEQSDDTVAT
+928 TLVIYDEKNDDTVAT
-943 TGDTKI
+943 TTGDTQIK
-949 QGFETII
+949 GFETII
-956 LVDDEYDKNA
+956 LVDETEYDSGA
-966 TDQKQITFTDSAA
+966 TDQKKITFTDASADNNN
-979 GSYYLPKSSF
+979 SYYLPKGSF
-989 DANGGLTLQGSMTAD
+989 DADGGLTLQGSMTANSID
-1004 DIKVEN
+1004 VEN
-1010 GMQVVWKDANE
+1010 GMDVVWKDSNE
-1021 SNGVADADNG
+1021 SNGNANTANS

-1039 SSSIASDTQLTLQAN
+1039 SSGTLSSDTHLTLQAN
-1054 GSLTDGAKYDFEVT
+1054 GSLTGGAAHDFVVT

-1106 GDGDS
+1106 GDSSGA
-1111 TDSFFMDRDATLAI
+1111 DSFFMDRDATLAI

-1247 AADDGAYFSTTE
+1247 AATDGAYFSTTE

-1265 ATTSNTDGV
+1265 ATTNNTDGV

-1285 FEISSAKQIAYFDG
+1285 FVISSAEQIAYFDG

-1307 LKITDNAVQFSD
+1307 LKITDNAIQFSD
-1319 IYDSSNTDAIMD
+1319 IYDTSNTDDVMD
-1331 FQVNRIE
+1331 FQINRIE

-1348 ETTQLDLSVEM
+1348 ETTKLDLSVQM
-1359 VRALTEDTN
+1359 VKALTEDTN
-1368 VALGGVENALIVKV
+1368 AALNNAANALIVKV
-1382 GNGNIDKINVSSWG
+1382 GNGNMDKVDLSGWG
-1396 NSTDVDVNGTTYSV
+1396 NSTSVDVNGTTYSV